1 MLTKIKFSL
10 RSKGGALSFRNAH
23 EFFRDPNQKEEPV
36 VTPSKVFSAVNS
48 SVSISDSDDQVN
60 GVNGHSYLRKMSSRV
75 VTKPESGLLFGKK
88 FNTVNRKQTYNMGF
102 IDKTPLFFQPQ

>member
-1 MLTKIKFSL
+1 M
-10 RSKGGALSFRNAH
+10 RPKGRALSFRNAH
-23 EFFRDPNQKEEPV
+23 EFFRDPNQNEEPV
-36 VTPSKVFSAVNS
+36 ATPSKVFSAVNS
-48 SVSISDSDDQVN
+48 SVSISDSDQVN

-88 FNTVNRKQTYNMGF
+88 FNTVNRKQTYNVGF